1 MFAKLM
7 KDFMASVQVLRL
19 TETQYA
25 ILCVM
30 VLMSPDR
37 GSSICTRDRQQ
48 LNRLQEIFAHILR
61 LEVEEMNIVGQNPVR
76 FAKYLNVLTKLR
88 SISASFSTKF
98 NTLITNSAP

>member
-1 MFAKLM
+1 M

-48 LNRLQEIFAHILR
+48 LNRLQVINL
-61 LEVEEMNIVGQNPVR
+61 
-76 FAKYLNVLTKLR
+76 
-88 SISASFSTKF
+88 F
-98 NTLITNSAP
+98 NKN